1 MATIAGA
8 HRPSIRRIG
17 LAVTALAVL
26 VAAGCS
32 SNNSNSSGSSSTPG
46 SGGAPSSS
54 SANSALAETIAKA
67 SQRPTDLGLPPLP
80 AKPAAGKKII
90 YLRCSQPVCRTS
102 GDDVKK
108 AGESLGWTVS
118 FIDFPPDPAGTNEA
132 FGRALDQ
139 HPDGII
145 LDGTPVALLQ
155 QSMKRAK
162 SMHIPVILGYVLD
175 QAQGTSGNGLAGVV
189 AGKDTYTYE
198 GTLGADWV
206 ANDSKGKANVALFN
220 VSAFPGTKLGG
231 DAFAAELKKVCS
243 GCKLTSVDM
252 QPTDVGTNS
261 ASIVASTLQKDPSID
276 YLFFMFG
283 DLTRGLDAALATA
296 GRTDVKITGLAPV
309 DIDWQALR
317 AGKQTMWI
325 SHGMTGYAEVDR
337 LARVFAGTDPV
348 TVSDRQPDQIFTKD
362 NAPASDN
369 PEIPANLVELY
380 NALWHI

>member
-1 MATIAGA
+1 
-8 HRPSIRRIG
+8 
-17 LAVTALAVL
+17 LA
-26 VAAGCS
+26 
-32 SNNSNSSGSSSTPG
+32 N
-46 SGGAPSSS
+46 
-54 SANSALAETIAKA
+54 EIAKA
-67 SQRPTDLGLPPLP
+67 MQPPSLGLPPLD
-80 AKPAAGKKII
+80 AKPATAKKVI

-108 AGESLGWTVS
+108 AGELLGWSVS

-132 FGRALDQ
+132 FGRALDE

-155 QSMKRAK
+155 QSMDRAK

-175 QAQGTSGNGLAGVV
+175 QAEGTSSNGLAGVV

-198 GTLGADWV
+198 GNLGADWI
-206 ANDSKGKANVALFN
+206 ANDSNGSANVALFT
-220 VSAFPGTKLGG
+220 VSAFPGVKLGG
-231 DAFAAELKKVCS
+231 DAFAAQLKKVCA

-317 AGKQTMWI
+317 AGQQAMWV
-325 SHGMTGYAEVDR
+325 SHGMTGFAEVDR
-337 LARVFAGTDPV
+337 LARVLAGTDPV
-348 TVSDRQPDQIFTKD
+348 TVSDRQPAQIFTPE
-362 NAPASDN
+362 NAPSGDN
-369 PEIPANLVELY
+369 PEIPANLVDLY
-380 NALWHI
+380 SALWHV